1 MVTKKIVVTGLVQG
15 IGFRPFVAEL
25 AEKLNI
31 TGWVRNSDGIV
42 TCQVSGDAS
51 AVSAFTKSL
60 RTDAPPGAW
69 IEQIKEQVLFPEQIP
84 EKFSIIE
91 SLRQEEPTKQS
102 IVLPADLPTCE
113 RCESELRDPFNR
125 RFRHPFISCTSCG
138 PRYSIL
144 EEIPYDRLSIS
155 MKRFLMCED
164 CKKEYNARG
173 DVRRH
178 AQTIACKACGP
189 TLTYKKGT
197 EAVTGNE
204 QALTLAIDHLKV
216 GGILAVKDIGGYH
229 LAADPFCEEAVKELR
244 RLKGR
249 ENKPFA
255 VLFADPDS
263 VRKYCEADA
272 DEEALLLNPARPIVL
287 LKQKKTEH
295 AFCPNVCGNSP
306 DIGAM
311 LPCNPVQI
319 LLSEACGPLIM
330 TSANITGELITT
342 ENEQMEQWLVEDSV
356 AVLSHDRPI
365 VTPLDDSI
373 VRIVCG
379 KRQTLR
385 RARGMVPTPIPFPME
400 AQVLA
405 AGGDLKACF
414 CYVEGKRAYLSQ
426 HLGDLA
432 EESCFMQYQKE
443 QIRMKQ
449 LFHFHPKQV
458 ICDLHPLYRSKAE
471 GAELIQ
477 HHKAHVL
484 SVVAEHDLCGRV
496 LGFAFDGTGYG
507 EDGSIWGSEVFL
519 WDEKTN
525 LQRVAHLSP
534 VKLIGGDEGA
544 KNADTILYGYLHA
557 NELQPS
563 KMIADFDREH
573 FQIVAQA
580 IRLGINTVTSTS
592 MGRLFDAVSALLDI
606 CHYNSYEGEAA
617 IELENLAATVD
628 EAYELSME
636 LIETG
641 DPLIHMDTGSLF
653 EELLRALEQG
663 NDRAVIARGFL
674 YALADAIV
682 TISQKMRGR
691 YHVNQIALSGGTFL
705 NRILL
710 ERVTALLEENGFLVY
725 RNELVPPG
733 DGGLCLGQAYSLARG
748 KIR

>member
-1 MVTKKIVVTGLVQG
+1 MVTRKIVVTGLVQG

-31 TGWVRNSDGIV
+31 TGWVRNCDGIV
-42 TCQVSGDAS
+42 TCQVSGESA
-51 AVSAFTKSL
+51 AVSAFI
-60 RTDAPPGAW
+60 RCIREDAPPGAW
-69 IEQIKEQVLFPEQIP
+69 IEQITEQELFPEKIP
-84 EKFSIIE
+84 ENFSIIE
-91 SLRQEEPTKQS
+91 STRQEEPAKQS

-113 RCESELRDPFNR
+113 RCESELRDPDNR

-144 EEIPYDRLSIS
+144 EEIPYDRSSIS
-155 MKRFLMCED
+155 MKMFPMCED
-164 CKKEYNARG
+164 CEKEYKARG

-178 AQTIACKACGP
+178 AQTVACKACGP
-189 TLTYKKGT
+189 TLTYKKGS
-197 EAVTGNE
+197 EAVTDNE
-204 QALTLAIDHLKV
+204 QALTLAIDHLKS

-229 LAADPFCEEAVKELR
+229 LAADPFCEKAVKELR

-255 VLFADPDS
+255 VLFPNPDV
-263 VRKYCEADA
+263 VRSFCEADA
-272 DEEALLLNPARPIVL
+272 DEEALLLDPARPIVL
-287 LKQKKTEH
+287 LKKKETEH
-295 AFCPNVCGNSP
+295 AFCQKVCGNSP

-319 LLSEACGPLIM
+319 MLAEACGPLIM
-330 TSANITGELITT
+330 TSANLTGELITT
-342 ENEQMEQWLVEDSV
+342 ENEQMEQWLEEDSV

-373 VRIVCG
+373 VRMVCG

-385 RARGMVPTPIPFPME
+385 RARGMVPTPIPFPVE

-405 AGGDLKACF
+405 VGGDLKACF

-432 EESCFMQYQKE
+432 EESCFMQYQRE
-443 QIRMKQ
+443 LVRMRT
-449 LFHFHPKQV
+449 LFHFKPEQV
-458 ICDLHPLYRSKAE
+458 ICDLHPLYRSKAD
-471 GAELIQ
+471 GAETIQ

-484 SVVAEHDLCGRV
+484 SVVAENDLRGRV

-507 EDGSIWGSEVFL
+507 EDGSIWGGEAFL
-519 WDEKTN
+519 WEEKTDMR
-525 LQRVAHLSP
+525 RVAHLSP

-544 KNADTILYGYLHA
+544 RNADTTLYGYLHA
-557 NELQPS
+557 NELNPLHAI
-563 KMIADFDREH
+563 KGFDRERS
-573 FQIVAQA
+573 QIVARA
-580 IRLGINTVTSTS
+580 ISLGINTVTSTS

-606 CHYNSYEGEAA
+606 CHYNSYEGESA

-636 LIETG
+636 LIEG
-641 DPLIHMDTGSLF
+641 DDSVLHMDTKTLF
-653 EELLRALEQG
+653 EAMLRALEQG
-663 NDRAVIARGFL
+663 VDRAVIARGFL
-674 YALADAIV
+674 FALADAIV
-682 TISQKMRGR
+682 TISQRMRKR
-691 YHVNQIALSGGTFL
+691 YDVNQIALSGGTFL

-733 DGGLCLGQAYSLARG
+733 DGGLCLGQAYAFVDR
-748 KIR
+748 K